1 MVFGHIPVEKVPMRS
16 QLYNLAVFSEAAYIY
31 FIGQIRLDAG
41 DAEARAKRWLSQ
53 MCYLCSNDS
62 DKNVLSILPSFSTK
76 SVKFNSIRV
85 VWGFRVLC
93 STWNLLEE
101 IHLDYDTE
109 NDLIMHPL
117 HALECSSGEELI
129 DTVAL
134 KHSDTKKKK
143 STP

>member
-1 MVFGHIPVEKVPMRS
+1 
-16 QLYNLAVFSEAAYIY
+16 
-31 FIGQIRLDAG
+31 
-41 DAEARAKRWLSQ
+41 